1 MLGKKVLPLGTLF
14 LVLVMALAMLG
25 IGYALWSTTL
35 TDEGVVNTGSFSADW
50 FDVFTDDD
58 GDAYKPGYDDGDTG
72 DCGTGAGSC
81 DPKEPGPNPARYTK
95 GVGACAAWIVDTE
108 DHQILHWQ
116 LDTTYPSYYCTV
128 WGHIRNT
135 GSIPMKLQSRSLER
149 SHPAKFTTGFV
160 SGVACGTQIDPGDLL
175 PIGMWVH
182 VEQEAE
188 PESTYTGNS
197 SYELVQWNEYDPGLC
212 TGW

>member
-50 FDVFTDDD
+50 FNVFTDDD
-58 GDAYKPGYDDGDTG
+58 GAVVDPTKDDGDTG
-72 DCGTGAGSC
+72 DCDIGAGSC
-81 DPKEPGPNPARYTK
+81 DPRQPGPNPARYTK
-95 GVGACAAWIVDTE
+95 GVGACTSWIVDTE
-108 DHQILHWQ
+108 DYQILHWQ
-116 LDTTYPSYYCTV
+116 LDNTYPSYYCTV

-135 GSIPMKLQSRSLER
+135 GSIPMKIQSRELTSDPEIE
-149 SHPAKFTTGFV
+149 SGFV
-160 SGVACGTQIDPGDLL
+160 SGVSCGDQIDASGLL

-182 VEQEAE
+182 VKQEAQ
-188 PESTYTGNS
+188 PESSYVGNS
-197 SYELVQWNEYDPGLC
+197 AYTLVQWNEWEAGNC
-212 TGW
+212 SGW